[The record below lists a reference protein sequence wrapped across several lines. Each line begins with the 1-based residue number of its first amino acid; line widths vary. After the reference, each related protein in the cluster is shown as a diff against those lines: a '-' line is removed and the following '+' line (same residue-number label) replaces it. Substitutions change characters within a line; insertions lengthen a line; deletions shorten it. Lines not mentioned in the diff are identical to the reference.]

1 MLNIDIFN
9 VNVEVGTLTKIS
21 EFPSGETPRASDQML
36 TLSPLSCPGDFI
48 IIFKPQ
54 KTQKHHLMG
63 PWGLTMP
70 RDVLKWA
77 SAYISFS

>member
-1 MLNIDIFN
+1 MLNINIFN

-21 EFPSGETPRASDQML
+21 ESPSGETPRASDQML
-36 TLSPLSCPGDFI
+36 TLRCPGDII

>member
-1 MLNIDIFN
+1 MLNINIFN

-21 EFPSGETPRASDQML
+21 ESYYGETPRAFDQML
-36 TLSPLSCPGDFI
+36 TLSPLSCPGASTM
-48 IIFKPQ
+48 IFKPQ
-54 KTQKHHLMG
+54 KTQKHLLMG
-63 PWGLTMP
+63 PWGLTLP